1 MDWTR
6 SASSHP
12 SRPARACARAPSCSR
27 PNRRAVGGCCSGSS
41 ARWRSKARRSLLWS
55 QSSSACS
62 SANTQPRREIAGA
75 AMTHEPLPH
84 EAPIAAADIR
94 EQAVQ
99 HTLAANPLVGVR
111 SQDLLDTTRLLLAQ
125 MLNHP
130 VAATRQSLAFFA
142 ELARIATGG
151 SELAPDVKDRRFA
164 DPAWKE
170 SIAYR
175 TLAQGYLAWGNALNR
190 FLDDAKLDQRD
201 AERARFV
208 VSLLVDALSPTNSL
222 AGNPA
227 ALKKLVDTG
236 GTSLLHGLEN
246 FVGDLVRNG
255 GLPAQVDT
263 RTFGVGKNL
272 ATTLGA
278 VVYRTPV
285 MELIQYR
292 SAGGEVHHRPLLI
305 APPQIN
311 KFYVFDLAPEKSIV
325 RYCLDGGLQT
335 FAISWKNPSP
345 GERHFGIDTYV
356 AALEE
361 AVDVMR
367 DITGSTDV
375 NIWGSCSGGITM
387 SAFLAHLAARGETK
401 VHSATVAVCLLDM
414 AATQNTTAGMFVT
427 PESIVAAKSASQL
440 TGVVEGQELA
450 RMFAWM
456 RPNDLIWN
464 YWVNNYLLG
473 NSPPAFDVLYWNNDT
488 TRLPA
493 RLHGDFLDLMTTNP
507 FVNPDR
513 LVLRGTPLDMRRI
526 DMDSYVIAGLSD
538 HITPWQGCYNTAKL
552 YGPRSTFV
560 LSNSGHIQSLLN
572 PPGNPK
578 ASFWAGPAREAD
590 AQAWLE
596 RAERHAGSWW
606 PHWLDWIKARSGETL
621 PAPAALGAPD
631 YAPLDE

>member
-1 MDWTR
+1 M
-6 SASSHP
+6 
-12 SRPARACARAPSCSR
+12 
-27 PNRRAVGGCCSGSS
+27 
-41 ARWRSKARRSLLWS
+41 
-55 QSSSACS
+55 
-62 SANTQPRREIAGA
+62 ANEVLGA
-75 AMTHEPLPH
+75 ADD
-84 EAPIAAADIR
+84 DIR
-94 EQAVQ
+94 EQAAE

-111 SQDLLDTTRLLLAQ
+111 GQDILDSARLLLGQLVSNPA
-125 MLNHP
+125 
-130 VAATRQSLAFFA
+130 VTARQYLAFLA
-142 ELARIATGG
+142 ELGRIATGG
-151 SELAPDVKDRRFA
+151 SELAPDAKDRRFA

-170 SIAYR
+170 SVAYR
-175 TLAQGYLAWGNALNR
+175 SLAQGYLAWGNALHR
-190 FLDDAKLDQRD
+190 FLDEAKLDKRD

-208 VSLLVDALSPTNSL
+208 VSLVVDAMSPTNSL

-236 GTSLLHGLEN
+236 GASLVQGLEN

-263 RTFGVGKNL
+263 RTFAVGKNL
-272 ATTLGA
+272 ATTPGE

-292 SAGGEVHHRPLLI
+292 PMGDEVHARPLLI

-325 RYCLDGGLQT
+325 RYCLKSNLQT
-335 FAISWKNPSP
+335 FAISWKNPTSA
-345 GERHFGIDTYV
+345 ERRFGIDTYV
-356 AALEE
+356 KALEE

-367 DITGSTDV
+367 DITGSADV

-387 SAFLAHLAARGETK
+387 SAFLAHLAARREAK
-401 VHSATVAVCLLDM
+401 VHCATVAVCVLDM
-414 AATQNTTAGMFVT
+414 AVTQSTTAGMFVT

-440 TGVVEGQELA
+440 AGVVEGQELA

-473 NSPPAFDVLYWNNDT
+473 NTPPAFDVLYWNNDT

-493 RLHGDFLDLMTTNP
+493 RLHADFLDLIDTNP
-507 FVNPDR
+507 YVNPGR
-513 LVLRGTPLDMRRI
+513 LEVRGTPLDMRRVNL
-526 DMDSYVIAGLSD
+526 DSYVVAGLTD

-552 YGPRSTFV
+552 YGERSTFV

-578 ASFWAGPAREAD
+578 ACFWTGAASPAGAEAWL
-590 AQAWLE
+590 AQAE
-596 RAERHAGSWW
+596 KQSGSWW
-606 PHWLDWIKARSGETL
+606 PHWLDWIKARSGEMA
-621 PAPAALGAPD
+621 PAPVALGSEQNPPLEAAPGR
-631 YAPLDE
+631 YVMEK